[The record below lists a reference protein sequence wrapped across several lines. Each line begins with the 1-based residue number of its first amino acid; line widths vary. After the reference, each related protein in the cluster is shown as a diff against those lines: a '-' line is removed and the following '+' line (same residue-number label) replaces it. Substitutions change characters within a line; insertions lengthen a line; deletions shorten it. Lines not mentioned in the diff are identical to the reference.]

1 MKKITLLAAVL
12 FSAVSFAQNSAE
24 GTATVNA
31 EIVEPISIT
40 SSGTL
45 DFGDIAQSATAGDV
59 QLTAGNV
66 ASYTNSEMEIA
77 GTTTAVPTFT
87 VSIPSGLSYAV
98 SIPDV
103 TLNDGGSNTMTLTD
117 FTTTLTS
124 MTGATAE
131 SFDLGGTLK
140 VGASQATGSYSGTVK
155 VTVSYE

>member
-45 DFGDIAQSATAGDV
+45 DFGAIAQSASAGDV

-66 ASYTNSEMEIA
+66 VSYTNSEMEIA

-87 VSIPSGLSYAV
+87 VTIPDGLSYAV

-103 TLNDGGSNTMTLTD
+103 TLNDGASNTMTLTD
-117 FTTTLTS
+117 FTTTLPL
-124 MTGATAE
+124 MTTATAG